1 MSAINSRTPPT
12 PAPSISLSNEEVMLV
27 LSLLHCSSMRT
38 FGSGYAYHAYVL
50 AEKLSSAFGI
60 QTSEAARI
68 VDPNFN
74 LYDYQG
80 NFVCNYPP
88 SDITIVYK

>member
-1 MSAINSRTPPT
+1 MTTIQSRTPT
-12 PAPSISLSNEEVMLV
+12 PPLPNVSLSNEEVLLI
-27 LSLLHCSSMRT
+27 LSLLHCSSLRT
-38 FGSGYAYHAYVL
+38 FGTGYPHHAYLL
-50 AEKLSSAFGI
+50 AEKLTSEYGI

-74 LYDYQG
+74 LYDDQG
-80 NFVCNYPP
+80 NYVCSYPA